1 MTNREAA
8 RASAGERV
16 RRMTHLPREVANLS
30 DELAALR
37 TDVAGLRRDVIDL
50 GRRLP
55 GVGEAAP
62 RAASAEA
69 PGAESRGAVEG
80 AAGETSGDAVPA
92 PPGLEEEPFDDGIEL
107 FAERMAVLE
116 DGLDD
121 VAQRLEGMARDS
133 VNLVAAKLEHLTQRV
148 DALAARPSLTQEQLE
163 EALARIA
170 NLSRS
175 PSR

>member
-1 MTNREAA
+1 
-8 RASAGERV
+8 
-16 RRMTHLPREVANLS
+16 MTHLPREVANLS

-37 TDVAGLRRDVIDL
+37 TDVAGLRRDVTDL

-55 GVGEAAP
+55 SVGGTAPEAAVG
-62 RAASAEA
+62 
-69 PGAESRGAVEG
+69 GATDG
-80 AAGETSGDAVPA
+80 AAGDAAGAMPA
-92 PPGLEEEPFDDGIEL
+92 PLGLEQEPFDDGIEL

-133 VNLVAAKLEHLTQRV
+133 VSLVAGKLEHLTQRL

-163 EALARIA
+163 EALARVA

>member
-37 TDVAGLRRDVIDL
+37 TDVAGLRGDVIDL

-55 GVGEAAP
+55 APGSVGEAAP
-62 RAASAEA
+62 A
-69 PGAESRGAVEG
+69 GA
-80 AAGETSGDAVPA
+80 PA
-92 PPGLEEEPFDDGIEL
+92 PLGLEPEPFDDGIEL

-148 DALAARPSLTQEQLE
+148 DALADRPSLTQEQLE
-163 EALARIA
+163 EALTRVA

-175 PSR
+175 TGR